1 MRIIGIGRHFLGSS
15 VVARALALIVG
26 LVLVVPAAAAAAG
39 RIYWTAETANAIRVG
54 NLDGSGA
61 AQNLGAN
68 YAGQNDPE
76 GIALDPALG
85 TVYWANGS
93 PGIWAGNLDGT
104 GSPQALYDFE
114 QGPYGVATDPATGM
128 IYWASFFGKSI
139 RVGELAGSASAE
151 NLGTNYADE
160 SGPEGV
166 AIDPA
171 AGKIYWADEGD
182 GTIRVGNLDGSGTPQ
197 TLYTGETSPA
207 GVAVDAATGKIY
219 WTDFGTYGDS
229 NGAIRVGNLDGSGT
243 AQNLG
248 AGYTS
253 EDGPI
258 GIAIDPTAG
267 KVYWADQSSGTI
279 RVGNLDGSG
288 APLTLYSGEGA
299 PQYLALLVTPAAVS
313 APVTAGGP
321 RLGSLLTCSQGQ
333 WAADVPGAFLYL
345 APRFFAYQWNVD
357 GHPIAGANTNG
368 YTAAVAGA
376 YTCAVS
382 AANAAGASAQTSA
395 TDVVG
400 SARAKL
406 TKSKISGKHRTAAL
420 TFTAIGDAT
429 GFQCALVKQPSRKHK
444 KAPKP
449 KYRACSSPKTYKK
462 LAHGHYKFFVRA
474 LIDTTLGP
482 SVAKSFTI

>member
-1 MRIIGIGRHFLGSS
+1 MIGIGRDFLGGS
-15 VVARALALIVG
+15 VLARAMALVIGSLLLA
-26 LVLVVPAAAAAAG
+26 PAAAAAAG
-39 RIYWTAETANAIRVG
+39 RIYWTTADAIRVG

-68 YAGQNDPE
+68 YASQNDPE

-85 TVYWANGS
+85 TFYWGNGS

-104 GSPQALYDFE
+104 GSPQALYEFE

-139 RVGELAGSASAE
+139 RVGALDGSGSAE

-160 SGPEGV
+160 TGPEGV
-166 AIDPA
+166 AVDPA
-171 AGKIYWADEGD
+171 ADKIYWADEGA

-197 TLYTGETSPA
+197 TLYAGEAKPV

-219 WTDFGTYGDS
+219 WTDFGTFGDD

-248 AGYTS
+248 TSYTG
-253 EDGPI
+253 ENEPI
-258 GIAIDPTAG
+258 GIAIDPAAG
-267 KVYWADQSSGTI
+267 KVYWADQGAGTI
-279 RVGNLDGSG
+279 RVGNLDGSV
-288 APLTLYSGEGA
+288 APQTLYSGEGA
-299 PQYLALLVTPAAVS
+299 PQFLALLETPAAVS
-313 APVTAGGP
+313 APVSAGGP
-321 RLGSLLTCSQGQ
+321 HLGSLLTCSQGQ
-333 WAADVPGAFLYL
+333 WAADLPGAFLYL
-345 APRFFAYQWNVD
+345 TPRVFAYQWNVD
-357 GHPIAGANTNG
+357 GHPISGANTNA
-368 YTAAVAGA
+368 YMASVAGA
-376 YTCAVS
+376 YTCTVS

-395 TDVVG
+395 ADVIG

-406 TKSKISGKHRTAAL
+406 TKSKIGAKHGTAAF

-429 GFQCALVKQPSRKHK
+429 GFQCALVKQPSGKHK

-449 KYRACSSPKTYKK
+449 KYRACSSPKTYRK
-462 LAHGHYKFFVRA
+462 LAPGHYKFFVRA
-474 LIDTTLGP
+474 VIASTVGP
-482 SVAKSFTI
+482 AAGKSFTI